1 MKSDK
6 KPKLQ
11 VSLRGGFSD
20 RNNIKPENTAI
31 QYKSLDDRTR
41 TAIVNI
47 VNVLYHATFEH
58 DIMNNAKNS
67 LWIDVLSDVYQQQVD
82 YSPGLYYNEEK
93 MFHIINDTFYNDDYD
108 SVLTLFEFLLNKFE
122 DIASYQAD
130 TIKNCA
136 NAILE
141 NEFVGYRY
149 INRMI
154 VPITNDTEIHSIEEA
169 ITVPY
174 KKATNHLEKALILI
188 SNRESP
194 DYANSIKESIS
205 AVEAICSEILGK
217 SDTLGSALKKLEQ
230 KGITIHP
237 SLKSAFEK
245 LYGYTSDASGIRHAG
260 QLDGKDATFE
270 EAKFMLVSCSAFINY
285 IKGITGSSK

>member
-20 RNNIKPENTAI
+20 RNNIKPENTTM
-31 QYKSLDDRTR
+31 QYKTLDDRTR
-41 TAIVNI
+41 TAIVNL
-47 VNVLYHATFEH
+47 VNVLYHAVFQH
-58 DIMNNAKNS
+58 HIMDNENNRFW
-67 LWIDVLSDVYQQQVD
+67 LEVLSDVYQQQVD
-82 YSPGLYYNEEK
+82 YSPGITYNEQK
-93 MFHIINDTFYNDDYD
+93 MFEIINETFYEDDYD

-122 DIASYQAD
+122 ELDQFDEIP
-130 TIKNCA
+130 TENCA
-136 NAILE
+136 NSILE
-141 NEFVGYRY
+141 REFVGYRY
-149 INRMI
+149 INHKI
-154 VPITNDTEIHSIEEA
+154 VPITDENEISSIKEA
-169 ITVPY
+169 VSNPY
-174 KKATNHLEKALILI
+174 KKVSAHLNKALLLI
-188 SNRESP
+188 SDREHP
-194 DYANSIKESIS
+194 DYSNSIKESIS
-205 AVEAICSEILGK
+205 AVEAICAEILGK
-217 SDTLGSALKKLEQ
+217 SDTLGSALKKLEK

-285 IKGITGSSK
+285 MKGITGSSK